1 MNIFIVCSKSF
12 YNQVEPIKQKL
23 EKNGH
28 KVILPNLYEKRKEK
42 IEAEDKAWNMGNTE
56 HIKFKRNMYKMS
68 KEKIK
73 DVDALLVLNLTK
85 NEKKNYIGGATFL
98 EMYNSFVESK
108 KIFLYNDIP
117 QGDLYDEIHGF
128 EPIIINGNL
137 DLIN

>member
-1 MNIFIVCSKSF
+1 
-12 YNQVEPIKQKL
+12 
-23 EKNGH
+23 
-28 KVILPNLYEKRKEK
+28 
-42 IEAEDKAWNMGNTE
+42 MGKTE

-137 DLIN
+137 ELIN

>member
-1 MNIFIVCSKSF
+1 MKIFIVCSKSF

-98 EMYNSFVESK
+98 EC
-108 KIFLYNDIP
+108 ITHL
-117 QGDLYDEIHGF
+117 
-128 EPIIINGNL
+128 
-137 DLIN
+137 

>member
-1 MNIFIVCSKSF
+1 MKIFIVCSKSF
-12 YNQVEPIKQKL
+12 YKQVEPIKQKL
-23 EKNGH
+23 EKKGH
-28 KVILPNLYEKRKEK
+28 KVILPNLYEKREDK
-42 IEAEDKAWNMGNTE
+42 IEAEDKAWNMGNNE

-73 DVDALLVLNLTK
+73 DVDALLVLNLNK